1 MERELKR
8 DAQTESIEM
17 LKEAVRLN
25 EKQRLRDEILKRQQ
39 EIREFEREDED
50 LGR

>member
-8 DAQTESIEM
+8 DAQTESVEM
-17 LKEAVRLN
+17 LKEVVRLN